1 MAYQELVVS
10 ADHMVGKF
18 KWIIRET
25 VSGEKKAVEVY
36 LRSVHMDITPGHS
49 EDDDGRPV
57 KDVVSVKTTYKV
69 SRGKYLWVVGE
80 NEIFDTKEEAEAT
93 LDKK

>member
-36 LRSVHMDITPGHS
+36 LRSAHMDITPSHS
-49 EDDDGRPV
+49 DDEDGRPISG
-57 KDVVSVKTTYKV
+57 VVSVKTTYKV
-69 SRGKYLWVVGE
+69 SRGKYLWVVTE
-80 NEIFDTKEEAEAT
+80 DEIFDSKEEAEAT

>member
-25 VSGEKKAVEVY
+25 VSSEKKAVEVY
-36 LRSVHMDITPGHS
+36 LRSAHMDITPS
-49 EDDDGRPV
+49 YSDDEYGRPV
-57 KDVVSVKTTYKV
+57 SGDVSVKTTYKV
-69 SRGKYLWVVGE
+69 SRGKYLWVVTE
-80 NEIFDTKEEAEAT
+80 DEIFDSKEEAEAT